1 MSSYICSGDRGDA
14 VEDEVQHL
22 VAGWRQALP
31 GVDVSP
37 LEVLSRVM
45 RLARHLERQR
55 AVIFARHDLE
65 TWTFDV
71 LSALRRTGPPHEL
84 SPGQLLAQTMVTSGT
99 MTNRLNHLEQRGLV
113 RRKPD
118 PKDAR
123 SVRVQLTADG
133 RRHVERALKDLV
145 VREDALLGGLD
156 GDQRSVLASL
166 LKTVVAPFDS

>member
-1 MSSYICSGDRGDA
+1 
-14 VEDEVQHL
+14 VEDEVEQL

-37 LEVLSRVM
+37 LEVLSRVT
-45 RLARHLERQR
+45 RLAHHLERQR
-55 AVIFARHDLE
+55 SMVFARHDLE

-71 LSALRRTGPPHEL
+71 LSALRRVGPPYDL
-84 SPGQLLAQTMVTSGT
+84 SPGQLLAQTLVTSGT

-123 SVRVQLTADG
+123 SVRIRLTAAG
-133 RRHVERALKDLV
+133 TRQVEQALKDLV

-156 GDQRSVLASL
+156 SDQRSALAAL
-166 LKTVVAPFDS
+166 LKVVVAPFES

>member
-1 MSSYICSGDRGDA
+1 
-14 VEDEVQHL
+14 VEDEVERL

-31 GVDVSP
+31 DVDVSP
-37 LEVLSRVM
+37 LEVLSRVT
-45 RLARHLERQR
+45 RLAHHLERQR
-55 AVIFARHDLE
+55 SAIFARHDLE

-71 LSALRRTGPPHEL
+71 LSALRRVGPPYEL

-123 SVRVQLTADG
+123 SIRVRLPADG
-133 RRHVERALKDLV
+133 RRRVDNALKDLV
-145 VREDALLGGLD
+145 VREDALLSGLNEE
-156 GDQRSVLASL
+156 QRSVLAKL
-166 LKTVVAPFDS
+166 LKIVVAPFDSS

>member
-1 MSSYICSGDRGDA
+1 
-14 VEDEVQHL
+14 VEDEVEHL

-37 LEVLSRVM
+37 LEVLSRVT
-45 RLARHLERQR
+45 RLAHYLERQR
-55 AVIFARHDLE
+55 SVVFARHDLE

-71 LSALRRTGPPHEL
+71 LSALRRAGPPHHL
-84 SPGQLLAQTMVTSGT
+84 SPGQLLAQTLVTSGT

-123 SVRVQLTADG
+123 SVRVWLTADG
-133 RRHVERALKDLV
+133 RRRVEAALKDLV
-145 VREDALLGGLD
+145 IREDALLGSLND
-156 GDQRSVLASL
+156 EERSVLATL
-166 LKTVVAPFDS
+166 LKSVVAPLES